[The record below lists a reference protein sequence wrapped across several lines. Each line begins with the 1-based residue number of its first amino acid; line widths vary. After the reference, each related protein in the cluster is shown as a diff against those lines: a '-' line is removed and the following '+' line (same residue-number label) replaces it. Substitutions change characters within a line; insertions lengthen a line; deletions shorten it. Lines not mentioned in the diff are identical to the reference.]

1 MLDQFGRFADREIVA
16 ERVDVDRRGPEI
28 VGARFKNERPPV
40 NGLDNPA
47 ACRTC
52 VALVRQASKVRLSL
66 QPTGFHITLLL
77 SIRYSS
83 A

>member
-1 MLDQFGRFADREIVA
+1 
-16 ERVDVDRRGPEI
+16 
-28 VGARFKNERPPV
+28 
-40 NGLDNPA
+40 
-47 ACRTC
+47 